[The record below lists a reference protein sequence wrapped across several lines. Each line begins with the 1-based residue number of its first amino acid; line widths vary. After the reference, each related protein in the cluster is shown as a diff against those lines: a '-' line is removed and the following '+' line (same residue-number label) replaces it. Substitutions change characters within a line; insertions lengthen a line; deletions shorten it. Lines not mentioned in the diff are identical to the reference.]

1 MEDKEKIKELEAK
14 LIDFAQKIGKV
25 QGMLEVLIDL
35 DRPVF
40 INNKLKEL
48 QIEIND

>member
-1 MEDKEKIKELEAK
+1 MDEKEKIKHLETK
-14 LIDFAQKIGKV
+14 LLEYARKLGAV
-25 QGMLEVLIDL
+25 QGTLAVVIDL

-48 QIEIND
+48 DELIKD